1 MLLSS
6 AASESVDLVSLD
18 TGSMGPELYVNQFFC
33 LEIFFCC
40 FSIFTR
46 DVKVT
51 CSDFFSPDV
60 LPFCIVGTQWRE
72 AALGFVMLASV
83 IVFPLGLSRML
94 A

>member
-18 TGSMGPELYVNQFFC
+18 TGSMGPELYVNSFVWRSFFAASRS
-33 LEIFFCC
+33 LHEMLKLHALIFF
-40 FSIFTR
+40 
-46 DVKVT
+46 
-51 CSDFFSPDV
+51 PDV